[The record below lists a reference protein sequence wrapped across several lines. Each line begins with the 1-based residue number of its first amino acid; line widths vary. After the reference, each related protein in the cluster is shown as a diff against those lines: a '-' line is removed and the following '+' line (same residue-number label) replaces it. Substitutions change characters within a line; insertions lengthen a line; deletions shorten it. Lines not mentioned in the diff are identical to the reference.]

1 MNDAVETTRCELCG
15 TALETRVDGE
25 HGPTTFAFTSHTPE
39 FCRKATLARIHA
51 MQAIAMDH
59 LNRQRTDEDSL
70 AELGRWVGCL
80 TKIVDSGMKWIELRA
95 QRQSGRDKLRETIAG
110 HARAIEHPLWMAEEE
125 VADAIQQAISQVE
138 IRKARIG

>member
-1 MNDAVETTRCELCG
+1 MNDAVETTRCELCS

-39 FCRKATLARIHA
+39 FCRKATLARINA
-51 MQAIAMDH
+51 MHAIAMDH

-70 AELGRWVGCL
+70 VELGRWVGCL

-95 QRQSGRDKLRETIAG
+95 QRQSSRDKLRDAAG
-110 HARAIEHPLWMAEEE
+110 RAPAFQHPLWTAESE
-125 VADAIQQAISQVE
+125 VAAAIQQAISQVE